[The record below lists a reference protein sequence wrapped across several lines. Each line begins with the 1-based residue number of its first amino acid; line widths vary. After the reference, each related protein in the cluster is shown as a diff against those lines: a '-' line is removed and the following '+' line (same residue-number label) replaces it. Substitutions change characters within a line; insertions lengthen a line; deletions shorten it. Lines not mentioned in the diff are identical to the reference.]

1 MVKPLKAKEMKE
13 VVDRCVKAVKDELRF
28 ADEAYGIVAK
38 DKRQI
43 KLEIAKKLAALK

>member
-1 MVKPLKAKEMKE
+1 MKASEMKE
-13 VVDRCVKAVKDELRF
+13 IVDRCMKAIKDELSW
-28 ADEAYGIVAK
+28 ADEAYGIAAK